1 MLMLEDGWEQP
12 FKDVL
17 AWMARAIDDR

>member
-1 MLMLEDGWEQP
+1 MLMLEDGWDQP

-17 AWMARAIDDR
+17 AWMERAIDER

>member
-1 MLMLEDGWEQP
+1 MLMLEDGWERP

-17 AWMARAIDDR
+17 AWMGRVAGGR

>member
-17 AWMARAIDDR
+17 AWMERAIDER